1 MYQGYL
7 FLCESKS
14 VDNCV
19 KNKKISCS
27 EKQVNVAKEIQNG
40 AVIFLLNVKSNLLI
54 GPFTASEELSTGL
67 EPGTWNTSLNNE
79 SFSGNIDIQWE
90 NLHELKNATNDI
102 SFLKNID
109 DCKLTHYQIQEILE
123 VLKESPL
130 YTKIV

>member
-27 EKQVNVAKEIQNG
+27 EKQVNVVKEIQNG
-40 AVIFLLNVKSNLLI
+40 AVIFLLNVKSNILI

-67 EPGTWNTSLNNE
+67 EPGT
-79 SFSGNIDIQWE
+79 
-90 NLHELKNATNDI
+90 H
-102 SFLKNID
+102 
-109 DCKLTHYQIQEILE
+109 H
-123 VLKESPL
+123 
-130 YTKIV
+130 